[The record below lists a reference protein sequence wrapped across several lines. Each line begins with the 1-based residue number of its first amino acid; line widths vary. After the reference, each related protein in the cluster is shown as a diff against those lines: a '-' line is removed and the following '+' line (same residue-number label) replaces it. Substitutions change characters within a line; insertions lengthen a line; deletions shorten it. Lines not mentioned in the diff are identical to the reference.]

1 MKYHLLNARPAVK
14 PGVHPRVWHRV
25 AHSLLIIAAFVG
37 LGLGIALAIP
47 WMDGVLEGLEP
58 SGGCHTAPS
67 ECGR

>member
-1 MKYHLLNARPAVK
+1 
-14 PGVHPRVWHRV
+14 
-25 AHSLLIIAAFVG
+25 VG